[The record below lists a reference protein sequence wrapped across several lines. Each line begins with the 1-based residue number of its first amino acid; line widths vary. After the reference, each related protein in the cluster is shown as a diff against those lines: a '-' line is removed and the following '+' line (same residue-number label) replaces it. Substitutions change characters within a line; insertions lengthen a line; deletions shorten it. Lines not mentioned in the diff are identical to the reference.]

1 MNTQAD
7 TNRRFFIKTL
17 GCKVNQYESQAI
29 RELLL
34 NAGFKECLAKE
45 TADVYVLNTC
55 TVTRKA
61 DSESR
66 RWAGMFHKTNP
77 NAKIVLT
84 GCAVENNAG
93 AFSFLP
99 GVSNIIKNADKINI
113 ADILTHNPNTQYA
126 RRMTHDEPHR
136 FLSITGFKDHTKAF
150 VKIQDG
156 CANACSYCK
165 VPSVRGGSISRP
177 LHDIAEEAKTLVSNG
192 FEEIVLTGI
201 CLGAWGSDL
210 AEKQSIVDVL
220 KAICGIPGVF
230 RIRLS
235 SIEPK
240 YITDELIGYIY
251 QNRKICRHLHIPIQ
265 SGDDEILGRMN
276 RPYTALGM
284 RDLIVKV
291 RKKIEG
297 VGITTDV
304 LIGFPGETDK
314 NFRNTVNFIK
324 EVLPVKTHIFPF
336 SKRDG
341 TAACTMEGVVPE
353 NEIKKRFQS
362 MKIASI
368 TASYLYREGFLKKL
382 VDVLVESKKERY
394 SGRLTGYSDNYIKV
408 VFDGPDSLMKRIV
421 PVRIEELS
429 LSYTMGSYVELDQV
443 SYKKLDPSTLRLGS
457 TPLTTGRSGS
467 MVSIAEP
474 SVGSGSSAELLS
486 SLGKNSGRH

>member
-1 MNTQAD
+1 MNMQAD
-7 TNRRFFIKTL
+7 TSRRFFIKTL

-29 RELLL
+29 RELLI
-34 NAGFKECLAKE
+34 NVGFKECLAKE
-45 TADVYVLNTC
+45 TADIYILNTC
-55 TVTRKA
+55 TVTHKA

-66 RWAGMFHKTNP
+66 HWAGIFHKTNP

-84 GCAVENNAG
+84 GCVVEKNAD

-99 GVSNIIKNADKINI
+99 GVSNIIKNDDKINI
-113 ADILTHNPNTQYA
+113 ADILTNHGPPPANG
-126 RRMTHDEPHR
+126 EPHR
-136 FLSITGFKDHTKAF
+136 FLKITGFKDHTKAF

-165 VPSVRGGSISRP
+165 VPSVRGASISRP
-177 LHDIAEEAKTLVSNG
+177 LHDIAEEAKTLVSKG

-210 AEKQSIVDVL
+210 AEEKSIVDVL
-220 KAICGIPGVF
+220 KTLCGIPGLF

-240 YITDELIGYIY
+240 YVTDELIGYIS

-265 SGDDEILGRMN
+265 SGDDEILGRMK

-284 RDLIVKV
+284 RDLIIKVK
-291 RKKIEG
+291 KKIGG

-314 NFRNTVNFIK
+314 SFRNTVNLIK

-341 TAACTMEGVVPE
+341 TAACAMAGFVPE
-353 NEIKKRFQS
+353 DEIKKRCQS
-362 MKIASI
+362 MKIAAI
-368 TASYLYREGFLKKL
+368 TASYLYREGFLKKP
-382 VDVLVESKKERY
+382 VDVLVESKKEKH

-408 VFDGPDSLMKRIV
+408 IFDGPDSLMKKIASV
-421 PVRIEELS
+421 KIEELN
-429 LSYTMGSYVELDQV
+429 LSYTMGSYVGLDQV
-443 SYKKLDPSTLRLGS
+443 PYKALDKVIFEDRIAQDKKACRPCTISIQ
-457 TPLTTGRSGS
+457 GRQ
-467 MVSIAEP
+467 A
-474 SVGSGSSAELLS
+474 
-486 SLGKNSGRH
+486 GKGRYDTEG

>member
-1 MNTQAD
+1 MNMQAD
-7 TNRRFFIKTL
+7 ANRRFFIKTL

-84 GCAVENNAG
+84 GCAVEKNAD
-93 AFSFLP
+93 AFSFLS
-99 GVSNIIKNADKINI
+99 GVSNIIKNDDKINI
-113 ADILTHNPNTQYA
+113 ADILTHNSNTQYA
-126 RRMTHDEPHR
+126 IRPPAGNSFNYNRAGNTQYEPHR
-136 FLSITGFKDHTKAF
+136 FLKITDFKDHAKAF

-177 LHDIAEEAKTLVSNG
+177 LHDIVEEAKTLVSKG

-210 AEKQSIVDVL
+210 AENKSIVDVL
-220 KAICGIPGVF
+220 KALYGIPGVF

-240 YITDELIGYIY
+240 YVTDELIGYIS

-284 RDLIVKV
+284 RDLIIKV
-291 RKKIEG
+291 RKKIG
-297 VGITTDV
+297 PVGITTDV

-314 NFRNTVNFIK
+314 NFRNTVNLIK

-341 TAACTMEGVVPE
+341 TTACTMAGVVPE
-353 NEIKKRFQS
+353 DEIKKRFQS
-362 MKIASI
+362 MKIAAI
-368 TASYLYREGFLKKL
+368 TASYLYRELFLKKP
-382 VDVLVESKKERY
+382 VDVLVESKKEKH

-408 VFDGPDSLMKRIV
+408 IFDGPDSLIKRIV
-421 PVRIEELS
+421 PVRIEELN
-429 LSYTMGSYVELDQV
+429 LSYTMGSYLTRLDR
-443 SYKKLDPSTLRLGS
+443 LD
-457 TPLTTGRSGS
+457 
-467 MVSIAEP
+467 
-474 SVGSGSSAELLS
+474 
-486 SLGKNSGRH
+486 

>member
-1 MNTQAD
+1 MNIQAD
-7 TNRRFFIKTL
+7 VNRRFFIKTL

-45 TADVYVLNTC
+45 TADIYILNTC
-55 TVTRKA
+55 TVTHKA

-66 RWAGMFHKTNP
+66 HWTGVFHKTNP

-84 GCAVENNAG
+84 GCAVENNAD

-99 GVSNIIKNADKINI
+99 GVSNIIKNYDKINI
-113 ADILTHNPNTQYA
+113 ADILINGDTLSGRRGGLNLPYGPTPA
-126 RRMTHDEPHR
+126 RYDEPHR
-136 FLSITGFKDHTKAF
+136 FLSITDFKDRTKAF

-177 LHDIAEEAKTLVSNG
+177 LHDIAEEVKTLVSKG

-210 AEKQSIVDVL
+210 AQKKSIVDVL
-220 KAICGIPGVF
+220 KALYGIPGVF
-230 RIRLS
+230 RVRLS

-240 YITDELIGYIY
+240 YVTDELIDYIS

-276 RPYTALGM
+276 RPYTALDM
-284 RDLIVKV
+284 RDLIIKI

-314 NFRNTVNFIK
+314 SFRNTVDLIK

-336 SKRDG
+336 SKRGG
-341 TAACTMEGVVPE
+341 TAACTMAGVVPE
-353 NEIKKRFQS
+353 DEIKKRFQG
-362 MKIASI
+362 MKIAAI
-368 TASYLYREGFLKKL
+368 TASYLYRELFLKKL
-382 VDVLVESKKERY
+382 VDVLVESKKEKH
-394 SGRLTGYSDNYIKV
+394 SGRLMGYSDNYIKV
-408 VFDGPDSLMKRIV
+408 IFDGPDSLMKRIV

-429 LSYTMGSYVELDQV
+429 LSYTMGSYVELGQV
-443 SYKKLDPSTLRLGS
+443 SLQKT
-457 TPLTTGRSGS
+457 
-467 MVSIAEP
+467 
-474 SVGSGSSAELLS
+474 
-486 SLGKNSGRH
+486 

>member
-1 MNTQAD
+1 MNMQAD

-45 TADVYVLNTC
+45 TADIYVLNTC
-55 TVTRKA
+55 TVTHKA

-66 RWAGMFHKTNP
+66 YWAGMFHKTNP

-84 GCAVENNAG
+84 GCAVEKNAD

-99 GVSNIIKNADKINI
+99 GISNIIKNNDKINI
-113 ADILTHNPNTQYA
+113 ADILTHNPNTQSA
-126 RRMTHDEPHR
+126 EHR
-136 FLSITGFKDHTKAF
+136 FLKITDFKDHTKAF

-165 VPSVRGGSISRP
+165 VPSVRGSSISKP
-177 LHDIAEEAKTLVSNG
+177 LHDIVEEVKTLVSKG
-192 FEEIVLTGI
+192 FAEIVLTGI
-201 CLGAWGSDL
+201 CLGSWGSEL
-210 AEKQSIVDVL
+210 PQNKSIVDVL
-220 KAICGIPGVF
+220 KALCGIPGTF

-240 YITDELIGYIY
+240 HVTDELIDYIS

-265 SGDDEILGRMN
+265 SGDDEVLGRMN
-276 RPYTALGM
+276 RPYTALDI
-284 RDLIVKV
+284 RDLVIRV
-291 RKKIEG
+291 RKKIGG

-314 NFRNTVNFIK
+314 NFRNTVDLIK
-324 EVLPVKTHIFPF
+324 EVLPVKTHIFSF

-341 TAACTMEGVVPE
+341 TAAAFMTDLVPE
-353 NEIKKRFQS
+353 GEVKKRFQS
-362 MKIASI
+362 MKIAAI
-368 TASYLYREGFLKKL
+368 TASYLYRELFLKKPL
-382 VDVLVESKKERY
+382 DVLVETKKEKH

-408 VFDGPDSLMKRIV
+408 IFDGPDSLMKKIV
-421 PVRIEELS
+421 PVRIEELN
-429 LSYTMGSYVELDQV
+429 LSYTMGSYVELD
-443 SYKKLDPSTLRLGS
+443 
-457 TPLTTGRSGS
+457 
-467 MVSIAEP
+467 
-474 SVGSGSSAELLS
+474 
-486 SLGKNSGRH
+486 

>member
-1 MNTQAD
+1 MNTKTD
-7 TNRRFFIKTL
+7 TKGGRFFIKTL

-34 NAGFKECLAKE
+34 DASFKECLAKE
-45 TADVYVLNTC
+45 TADIYILNTC

-66 RWAGMFHKTNP
+66 HWAAIFHKTNP
-77 NAKIVLT
+77 AAKIVLT
-84 GCAVENNAG
+84 GCAVEKNAD

-99 GVSNIIKNADKINI
+99 GISNIIKNDDKINI
-113 ADILTHNPNTQYA
+113 ADILTNHESRLSTEAKDKSSLAKAETTNGEN
-126 RRMTHDEPHR
+126 HR
-136 FLSITGFKDHTKAF
+136 FLKITGFKDHTKAF

-165 VPSVRGGSISRP
+165 IPYVRGGSISRP
-177 LHDIAEEAKTLVSNG
+177 LHDIAEEVKTLVSKG

-210 AEKQSIVDVL
+210 AQMKSIIDVL
-220 KAICGIPGVF
+220 KALCGIPDVF

-240 YITDELIGYIY
+240 YITDELIGYIS
-251 QNRKICRHLHIPIQ
+251 QNSKICRHLHIPIQ

-276 RPYTALGM
+276 RPYTAEGM
-284 RDLIVKV
+284 RDLIIKVK
-291 RKKIEG
+291 KNIEG

-304 LIGFPGETDK
+304 LVGFPGETDK
-314 NFRNTVNFIK
+314 NFRNTVNLIK

-341 TAACTMEGVVPE
+341 TAACAMAGVVPE
-353 NEIKKRFQS
+353 DEIKKRFQS
-362 MKIASI
+362 MKIAAI

-382 VDVLVESKKERY
+382 VDVLVESKKERH

-408 VFDGPDSLMKRIV
+408 IFDGPDSLMKKIA
-421 PVRIEELS
+421 PVKIEELS

-443 SYKKLDPSTLRLGS
+443 SYKKLDPSTLLRVKCCGS
-457 TPLTTGRSGS
+457 AGS
-467 MVSIAEP
+467 P
-474 SVGSGSSAELLS
+474 SL
-486 SLGKNSGRH
+486 